1 MNSTD
6 FFFLLGDIFQWT
18 FQIFELIGN
27 AVNYSLIT
35 LGFVG
40 FFYWMNYQ
48 VKFNKM
54 SDVPAEIKDA
64 REWYKEGSNKSQLI

>member
-1 MNSTD
+1 MSSTD
-6 FFFLLGDIFQWT
+6 IFFLIADVFQWT

-27 AVNYSLIT
+27 AVNYSLIIF
-35 LGFVG
+35 GFGG

-48 VKFNKM
+48 AKFNKL

-64 REWYKEGSNKSQLI
+64 KEWYKEGSNKTQLK

>member
-1 MNSTD
+1 MSSTD
-6 FFFLLGDIFQWT
+6 FFFLIADVFQWT

-27 AVNYSLIT
+27 AVNYSLII
-35 LGFVG
+35 LGFGG

-64 REWYKEGSNKSQLI
+64 REWYKEGSNKSQLK

>member
-1 MNSTD
+1 MSSTD
-6 FFFLLGDIFQWT
+6 IFFLIADVFQWT

-27 AVNYSLIT
+27 AVNYSLII
-35 LGFVG
+35 LGFGG

-64 REWYKEGSNKSQLI
+64 REWYKEGSNKSQLK

>member
-1 MNSTD
+1 MSSTD
-6 FFFLLGDIFQWT
+6 IFFLIADVFQWT

-64 REWYKEGSNKSQLI
+64 REWYKEGSNKSQLK